1 MAAPLIKLRGLSR
14 DFPMGDHVVHALR
27 DVDLDIDH
35 GEITAI
41 MGSSGSGKSTLLHL
55 VGCLDRPTAGTY
67 ELDGEQVSELSPR
80 QLALIR
86 RHKIGFVFQSFHLV
100 ARLTAA
106 ENVALPMVLA
116 GVPEDERRARVAS
129 ALDAVG
135 LAGRVGHRP
144 NELSGGECQ
153 RVAIAR
159 ATVMQPRVLLADEP
173 TGNLDTANG
182 EQILKLLE
190 SMNAEGLT
198 LVVVTHDPN
207 VGRRSDHVLVLRDG
221 NIVERVPGAELRP
234 DALFEA
240 TA

>member
-1 MAAPLIKLRGLSR
+1 MIELERVSRSYAVGEEPLFALKGVSARILTGESVAV
-14 DFPMGDHVVHALR
+14 MGP
-27 DVDLDIDH
+27 
-35 GEITAI
+35 
-41 MGSSGSGKSTLLHL
+41 SGSGKSTMLNIL
-55 VGCLDRPTAGTY
+55 GCLDQPTGGIY
-67 ELDGEQVSELSPR
+67 RLGGREVGSLSPEELSEV
-80 QLALIR
+80 R
-86 RHKIGFVFQSFHLV
+86 RNEIGFVFQSFHLV

-116 GVPEDERRARVAS
+116 GVPEDERRTRVAS
-129 ALDAVG
+129 ALDSVG
-135 LAGRVGHRP
+135 LARRVGHRP

-159 ATVMQPRVLLADEP
+159 ATVMRPRVLLADEP

-190 SMNAEGLT
+190 GMNAEGLT